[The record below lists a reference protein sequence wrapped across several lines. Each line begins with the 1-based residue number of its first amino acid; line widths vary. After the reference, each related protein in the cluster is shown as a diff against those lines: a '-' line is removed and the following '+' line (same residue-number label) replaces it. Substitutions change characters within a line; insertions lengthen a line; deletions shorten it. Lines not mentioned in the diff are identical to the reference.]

1 MHWRSAYRAMV
12 LALLLILV
20 PFSSSPQGSRPGS
33 SEPEALKSA
42 GDTREV
48 KFGLDGRSWNNLNKF
63 PTFAQVGKLLMVK
76 AIYDGLWFG
85 QSPLT
90 DQYYTNTGID
100 HLVRALDQFYKDYK
114 NEKILV
120 VHALLV
126 VSMEL
131 RGEPEEKI
139 QDTIRKFR
147 SLSSKL

>member
-1 MHWRSAYRAMV
+1 MV
-12 LALLLILV
+12 FALLVMLV
-20 PFSSSPQGSRPGS
+20 PFAGSPQGSRPSS
-33 SEPEALKSA
+33 SESDAPKSA
-42 GDTREV
+42 GDTRQV
-48 KFGLDGRSWNNLNKF
+48 KFGLDGRSWNDLNKL
-63 PTFAQVGKLLMVK
+63 PELAQVGKPLMVK

-90 DQYYTNTGID
+90 DQYYTNTGLD

-114 NEKILV
+114 SEKILV
-120 VHALLV
+120 VWALLV

-139 QDTIRKFR
+139 QDTIRKLR